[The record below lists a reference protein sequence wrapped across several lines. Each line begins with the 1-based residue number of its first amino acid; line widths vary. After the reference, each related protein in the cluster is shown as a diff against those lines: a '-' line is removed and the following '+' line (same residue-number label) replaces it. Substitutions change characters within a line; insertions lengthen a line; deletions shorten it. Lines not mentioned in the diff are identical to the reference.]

1 MSLRNAKGY
10 GGCPGLVKKSSRD
23 LLQQCRA
30 ALKAI
35 IGSMSQKVL
44 RVVLILGLIS
54 IAIVVP
60 VIFSGYSELSKA
72 SASASYAEIAKHYW
86 NAAQRLPWRG
96 ELYELAGHE
105 YYYAREYALADTA
118 YQKAFQR
125 HVLSAEGWV
134 AWGDVNYL
142 KDDAARGT
150 EIWAQALAQ
159 PEPSEKL
166 YSRLAQVYQ
175 EKKDYARAAE
185 YLGRYVS
192 NHQDDASAH
201 YRLGLLLTLSDP
213 QTAISELITAS
224 GLNPEFDPAAQTLRS
239 ALNLALSNESPAER
253 LVITGR
259 GLGLVQEW
267 ELARAAF
274 QESARV
280 DENNAEAWAWLA
292 EAEQQTA
299 AALPTVSK
307 GEGEAL
313 EPDAFHVKEYLDR
326 ALSLNPDSS
335 VVHTLRGLYFQRI
348 GNNREALTEFQA
360 AATLQPDDPVLYVSI
375 GESYSKLGD
384 LIRALEAYQY
394 AANLVPEQA
403 SYWRL
408 LAQFCGQNNINL
420 ENVGVPAAQHVVVL
434 TGESADALDLL
445 GWLLSLDGRN
455 LEAERTLLH
464 ALELDSQNASA
475 HFHLAMLY
483 LQIDRRTLAH
493 DHLILA
499 RDLGHGDA
507 QAVLEQYFP

>member
-1 MSLRNAKGY
+1 MSH
-10 GGCPGLVKKSSRD
+10 
-23 LLQQCRA
+23 RA
-30 ALKAI
+30 
-35 IGSMSQKVL
+35 L
-44 RVVLILGLIS
+44 RVVSILGLIS

-72 SASASYAEIAKHYW
+72 SSSGSYTEIAKHYW
-86 NAAQRLPWRG
+86 NAAERLPWRAD
-96 ELYELAGHE
+96 LYELAGHE
-105 YYYAREYALADTA
+105 YYYAREYSLADTA

-142 KDDAARGT
+142 NHNAARGT

-159 PEPSEKL
+159 PDPSENL
-166 YSRLAQVYQ
+166 YSRLAQVHQ
-175 EKKDYARAAE
+175 EEKNYAKAAE
-185 YLGRYVS
+185 YLQRYVS

-213 QTAISELITAS
+213 QTAIAELITAS

-239 ALNLALSNESPAER
+239 ALNLALLNESPAER

-274 QESARV
+274 QESAKV

-299 AALPTVSK
+299 AVLPKVS
-307 GEGEAL
+307 EGEAL
-313 EPDAFHVKEYLDR
+313 EPDAVHVKEYLDR
-326 ALSLNPDSS
+326 ALSLNPDSA

-360 AATLQPDDPVLYVSI
+360 AAALQSDDPALYVSI

-408 LAQFCGQNNINL
+408 LAQFCGQNNVNID
-420 ENVGVPAAQHVVVL
+420 NVGIPAAQRAVVL
-434 TGESADALDLL
+434 TGETADALDLL

-464 ALELDSQNASA
+464 ALELDAQNASA

-483 LQIDRRTLAH
+483 LQTDQRTPAH

-499 RDLGHGDA
+499 RDLGHTGA
-507 QAVLEQYFP
+507 QAVLDQYFP

>member
-1 MSLRNAKGY
+1 MSH
-10 GGCPGLVKKSSRD
+10 
-23 LLQQCRA
+23 
-30 ALKAI
+30 KA
-35 IGSMSQKVL
+35 L
-44 RVVLILGLIS
+44 RVVSILSLIS
-54 IAIVVP
+54 VAIVVP
-60 VIFSGYSELSKA
+60 VLFSGYSELSKA
-72 SASASYAEIAKHYW
+72 SGSASYAEIASHYW
-86 NAAQRLPWRG
+86 NAAQRLPWRAD
-96 ELYELAGHE
+96 LYELAGHE
-105 YYYAREYALADTA
+105 YYYAKEYALADVA

-125 HVLSAEGWV
+125 HVLSSEGWV

-142 KDDAARGT
+142 NDEAARGT

-159 PEPSEKL
+159 PGPSEKL

-213 QTAISELITAS
+213 QAAIAELITAS

-239 ALNLALSNESPAER
+239 ALNLALLNESPSER

-274 QESARV
+274 RESARV

-299 AALPTVSK
+299 
-307 GEGEAL
+307 EGEAL
-313 EPDAFHVKEYLDR
+313 EPDAVHIKEYLDR
-326 ALSLNPDSS
+326 ALSLQPDSA

-360 AATLQPDDPVLYVSI
+360 ATALQSDDPALYVSI

-384 LIRALEAYQY
+384 LIRALQAYQY

-420 ENVGVPAAQHVVVL
+420 ENVGVPAAQRVVVL
-434 TGESADALDLL
+434 TGETADALDLL

-464 ALELDSQNASA
+464 ALELDAQNASA

-483 LQIDRRTLAH
+483 LQTDQRTLAY
-493 DHLILA
+493 DHLIVA
-499 RDLGHGDA
+499 RDLGNRDA
-507 QAVLEQYFP
+507 QAVLNQYFP